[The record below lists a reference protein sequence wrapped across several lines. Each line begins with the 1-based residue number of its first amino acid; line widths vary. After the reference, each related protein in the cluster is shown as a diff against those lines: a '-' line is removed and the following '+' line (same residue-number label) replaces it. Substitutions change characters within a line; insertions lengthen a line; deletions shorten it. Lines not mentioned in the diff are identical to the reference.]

1 MKVSSEQIK
10 ALRSQTGAG
19 MMNCKEALV
28 ETDGNIEKA
37 IDYLRKKGLA
47 SAEKKQSRKAR
58 EGLIVS
64 YIHTGSRLGIL
75 LEINCET
82 DFVARQAVFQELAH
96 ELAMQVA
103 ASPSVEYVS
112 VDSLP
117 EDLIQRERSIELDKE
132 DIRNK
137 PEEIKNKIVD
147 GRIQKTLKTFV
158 LLEQPYIKDSSIII
172 DELIK
177 RKIALLG
184 ENIRVARFVRF
195 VLGETDDKL
204 N

>member
-1 MKVSSEQIK
+1 MKISSEQIK

-28 ETDGNIEKA
+28 QTEGDISQA

-75 LEINCET
+75 LEVNCET
-82 DFVARQAVFQELAH
+82 DFVARQAEFQQLAQD
-96 ELAMQVA
+96 LAMQVA
-103 ASPSVEYVS
+103 ASPSVDYVS

-117 EDLIQRERSIELDKE
+117 ADLIERERAIELDKE
-132 DIRNK
+132 DLRTK
-137 PEEIKNKIVD
+137 PEEINQKIVD

-158 LLEQPYIKDSSIII
+158 LLEQPYIKDSSILI

-195 VLGETDDKL
+195 VLGETEVH
-204 N
+204 

>member
-1 MKVSSEQIK
+1 
-10 ALRSQTGAG
+10 

-28 ETDGNIEKA
+28 QTEGDISQA
-37 IDYLRKKGLA
+37 MDYLRKKGLA

-75 LEINCET
+75 LEVNCET
-82 DFVARQAVFQELAH
+82 DFVARQAEFQQLAQD
-96 ELAMQVA
+96 LAMQVA
-103 ASPSVEYVS
+103 ASPSVDYVS

-117 EDLIQRERSIELDKE
+117 ADLIERERAIELDKE
-132 DIRNK
+132 DLRTK
-137 PEEIKNKIVD
+137 PEEIKQKIVD

-158 LLEQPYIKDSSIII
+158 LLEQPYIKDSSILI

-195 VLGETDDKL
+195 VLGETEVH
-204 N
+204 

>member
-28 ETDGNIEKA
+28 ETDGDIQKA

-96 ELAMQVA
+96 DLAMQVA

-117 EDLIQRERSIELDKE
+117 EDLIQRERSIELEKE

>member
-1 MKVSSEQIK
+1 MKISSEQIK

-28 ETDGNIEKA
+28 QTEGDISQA

-75 LEINCET
+75 LEVNCET
-82 DFVARQAVFQELAH
+82 DFVARQAEFQQLAQD
-96 ELAMQVA
+96 LAMQVA
-103 ASPSVEYVS
+103 ASPSVDYVS

-117 EDLIQRERSIELDKE
+117 ADLIERERAIELDKE
-132 DIRNK
+132 DLRTK
-137 PEEIKNKIVD
+137 PEEIKQKIVD

-158 LLEQPYIKDSSIII
+158 LLEQPYIKDSSILI

-195 VLGETDDKL
+195 VLGETEVH
-204 N
+204 

>member
-1 MKVSSEQIK
+1 MKISSEQIK
-10 ALRSQTGAG
+10 DLRSQTGAG

-28 ETDGNIEKA
+28 QTEGDIPKA

-75 LEINCET
+75 LEVNCET
-82 DFVARQAVFQELAH
+82 DFVARQAEFQQLAQD
-96 ELAMQVA
+96 LAMQVA
-103 ASPSVEYVS
+103 ASPSVDYVS

-117 EDLIQRERSIELDKE
+117 ADLIERERAIELEKEDLRT
-132 DIRNK
+132 K
-137 PEEIKNKIVD
+137 PEEIKQKIVD

-158 LLEQPYIKDSSIII
+158 LLEQPYIKDSSILI

-195 VLGETDDKL
+195 VLGETDVH
-204 N
+204 